1 MVHHYLAPC
10 QSHRHVIL
18 SSLAAYTVEHHD
30 VRGNSVT
37 FATLLGIAYGLLHIV
52 GPDHLGTLI
61 SLSAAA
67 APRKAFFVGAAW
79 SLGHCAGMVFV
90 AIVAVVLEK
99 ATHVDVEAWEHIG
112 DYVIGISMVLCGAYF
127 VLREDQ
133 YLQEDADGGV
143 SLRACAC
150 HGAGGHHGTHEHS
163 HENTQPLPDT
173 AVTAPRRLG
182 CPTRQR
188 KGKSRLR
195 ACSSYGAGCGPG
207 SNDLSCGSECC
218 ASTGESSSDG
228 AEQTQESSSLPPPAT
243 GMVLDSKV
251 PPAKADVELGTPQ
264 RRLLAAEGGNQS
276 TNFSGASL
284 TSAMIGI
291 LQGLCC
297 PMGMVGVAFLT
308 TLPAHGIALFLIT
321 FLLVSALG
329 TGLVASGW
337 AILMRTQALSGFS
350 TKVLYRASCGF
361 TFTLGATWIIANY
374 IGVLDK
380 LNYAEHGHAH
390 VERALGA

>member
-163 HENTQPLPDT
+163 HENTQPLPDA
-173 AVTAPRRLG
+173 AVAAPRRLG

-195 ACSSYGAGCGPG
+195 ACSSYGAGCSPGP
-207 SNDLSCGSECC
+207 NDQNCGSECC
-218 ASTGESSSDG
+218 TSSGESSSDG
-228 AEQTQESSSLPPPAT
+228 AKQHQANGSAGMESLPPPP
-243 GMVLDSKV
+243 
-251 PPAKADVELGTPQ
+251 PPAEIELGTPQ
-264 RRLLAAEGGNQS
+264 MRLLAAEGGKES

-337 AILMRTQALSGFS
+337 AVLMRTKALSGFS
-350 TKVLYRASCGF
+350 TKVLYRGSCGF